1 MSLFLGANFV
11 NRWYSY
17 RFYRFSGVVLYV
29 PLSAFI
35 CELLRAL
42 QRVVVVLALVVASLE
57 TEASLGPNCRLTA
70 PSASAYRTSRTYSL
84 ANRKSHQCRR
94 TWNQL
99 FIKLQYCSGISLQSS
114 VLTSTIRL
122 GQALF

>member
-1 MSLFLGANFV
+1 MPLFLGANFV

-17 RFYRFSGVVLYV
+17 QFYRLSGVVLYV

-42 QRVVVVLALVVASLE
+42 QRVVVVLALVVALLE
-57 TEASLGPNCRLTA
+57 TEASLGPNCHLIA

-84 ANRKSHQCRR
+84 ANRKSRQCRR

-99 FIKLQYCSGISLQSS
+99 FIKLQYCSRISLQSP

-122 GQALF
+122 GQALI